1 MKKIVFTSILVA
13 VIILTVVIS
22 GILVVNYLLNR
33 VYDVE
38 FLSVDKEASVILKGA
53 SYEEEK
59 NHFEFFYDDRLDFYP
74 TVKDAAYETYFK
86 DNTDYLYTVEA
97 DYADKEQNEKMYIL
111 MNNDHYFYIA
121 YSEAGVTIYDGM
133 RPCWAEHCLFSAHIP
148 STESFSGKKE
158 NFVPWEK
165 TIGLSSYEDLL
176 LYYSRLPDTVYELDE
191 ENKTVCLDVYNE
203 YLGWMDS
210 GIKME
215 VSDEG
220 FTVTLMPEFYN
231 MEVDR
236 DLLWD

>member
-1 MKKIVFTSILVA
+1 MKKVVFTSIMVA
-13 VIILTVVIS
+13 VISLTVVIS

-38 FLSVDKEASVILKGA
+38 FVSVDKEASVILKGA

-59 NHFEFFYDDRLDFYP
+59 NHFEFSYYDRLDFYP

-86 DNTDYLYTVEA
+86 DNPDYLYAVEEYV
-97 DYADKEQNEKMYIL
+97 DMEQKEKMHIL
-111 MNNDHYFYIA
+111 MNNGHYFYIT

-133 RPCWAEHCLFSAHIP
+133 RPCWTEYCLFSAHIP
-148 STESFSGKKE
+148 SAESFSGKEE

-165 TIGLSSYEDLL
+165 TIGLSSYEDVLH
-176 LYYSRLPDTVYELDE
+176 YYSRLPDKVYELDK
-191 ENKTVCLDVYNE
+191 ENKTIYLDVYNE

-210 GIKME
+210 GFKLE

-220 FTVTLMPEFYN
+220 FTITLMPGFYN
-231 MEVDR
+231 MKVDW
-236 DLLWD
+236 DLL